1 MELNNHTFDEITLGQ
16 TATLKRTLTEKEI
29 ALFAAASGDVN
40 PVHLDAQYAA
50 TTQFEQRIG
59 HGMWLGGLVSAIL
72 GTQFPG
78 PGTIYLNQS
87 LQFKRPVYLNDEIE
101 MVLTVTEKHEKKP
114 IVTMECIA
122 SNQNNEIVAIG
133 TAVVMAPTEKISI
146 NAPALPDVQ
155 VA

>member
-16 TATLKRTLTEKEI
+16 TASLKRTLTEKQI
-29 ALFAAASGDVN
+29 ALFAAASGDIN

-50 TTQFEQRIG
+50 TTQFERRIG

-78 PGTIYLNQS
+78 PGTIYLNQN
-87 LQFKRPVYLNDEIE
+87 LQFKRPVYLDDEIE
-101 MVLTVTEKHEKKP
+101 VVLTVTEKHEKKP

-122 SNQNNEIVAIG
+122 SNQNNEIVALG
-133 TAVVMAPTEKISI
+133 TAVVMAPTEKICVT
-146 NAPALPDVQ
+146 APALPDVEM
-155 VA
+155 A